1 MMKATDRSLAE
12 QMGLDELEI
21 ARRKALLD
29 FGQSQAETLLWAK
42 ALILRAL
49 DGIVEEFYERQ
60 TSIYEV
66 SMIIGDSET
75 LSRLRAAQRNYIAE
89 LFSGSYDQEYV
100 NGRLRIGLVHKR
112 IGVEPKYY
120 LSAVK
125 SLRDILARTLRE
137 TIQDTEIFTETLVAL
152 DRLLYFDTDLVVSTY
167 LRSMLL
173 EIEANRN
180 RVVEYARTLEAKV
193 AERTKELEKLSQVD
207 FLTGLL
213 NKRAFV
219 DEFRRELLRANR
231 SAQSVAVVYF
241 DVDRFKRINDG
252 EGHARGDEIL
262 KQIGSAVDDVKRE
275 VDVAGRC
282 GGDEFCVVLP
292 GSELHGARQ
301 FIDRLTGKLKSH
313 EPGIGLSFGIVR
325 SEPGGRETTDE
336 LMHRADQDMYR
347 AKARKQRQEKRR
359 DAEVAGKEAAPP
371 EPAAEPPSELPR
383 ESPAD
388 PQPATAVQA

>member
-42 ALILRAL
+42 SLILRAL

-275 VDVAGRC
+275 VDIAGRC

-301 FIDRLTGKLKSH
+301 FIERLTGKLKSQ
-313 EPGIGLSFGIVR
+313 ESGIELSFGIAR

-336 LMHRADQDMYR
+336 LIHRADQDMYR
-347 AKARKQRQEKRR
+347 AKARKRRQDKRR
-359 DAEVAGKEAAPP
+359 D
-371 EPAAEPPSELPR
+371 AEPPSELPR
-383 ESPAD
+383 ESAGESPVET
-388 PQPATAVQA
+388 QPATAAQA

>member
-1 MMKATDRSLAE
+1 MVKATDRSLAE

-21 ARRKALLD
+21 GRRKALLG
-29 FGQSQAETLLWAK
+29 FSQADSEALLWAK
-42 ALILRAL
+42 SIIIRAL
-49 DGIVEEFYERQ
+49 ESIVEEFYERQ

-125 SLRDILARTLRE
+125 SLRDILARTLQE
-137 TIQDTEIFTETLVAL
+137 NIQEREIFVETLGAL

-180 RVVEYARTLEAKV
+180 QVVEYARSLEEKV
-193 AERTKELEKLSQVD
+193 AERTRELEQLSRVD

-219 DEFRRELLRANR
+219 EEFRKELLRANR
-231 SAQSVAVVYF
+231 SAQSVSVIYF
-241 DVDRFKRINDG
+241 DVDKFKQINDG

-262 KQIGSAVDDVKRE
+262 KRIGNTVDDVKRE
-275 VDVAGRC
+275 VDIAGRC

-292 GSELHGARQ
+292 GSEIDGARQ
-301 FIDRLTGKLKSH
+301 FIDRLSAKLKSK
-313 EPGIGLSFGIVR
+313 EPDLGLSFGVAK
-325 SEPGGRETTDE
+325 SEPGSRENTDE

-347 AKARKQRQEKRR
+347 VKARKKRQDTRR
-359 DAEVAGKEAAPP
+359 GTNALEPESQTAEPADGAAPEAQP
-371 EPAAEPPSELPR
+371 VTAA
-383 ESPAD
+383 
-388 PQPATAVQA
+388 QA